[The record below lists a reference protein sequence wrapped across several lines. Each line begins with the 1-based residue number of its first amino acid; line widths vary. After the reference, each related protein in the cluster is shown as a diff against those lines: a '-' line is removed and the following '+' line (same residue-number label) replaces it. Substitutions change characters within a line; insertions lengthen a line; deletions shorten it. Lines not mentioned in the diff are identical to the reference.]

1 MSFLVYIKMLDSE
14 NSADSNKILKISIEA
29 VINNPTM
36 SKFVPD
42 HLKAKKR
49 CVKMHLKSCCL

>member
-1 MSFLVYIKMLDSE
+1 MLDSE
-14 NSADSNKILKISIEA
+14 NSADNHKILKISIEA

-49 CVKMHLKSCCL
+49 CVKMHLKICCL